1 MSDETKA
8 YWAKQVTLWQQSG
21 LTLREYSANSGIGAS
36 SLKNWKWRLGVE
48 ARQQT
53 TNQRGFVE
61 VMQLAHV
68 PSEKLE
74 LVYRDGLR
82 VSIPV
87 GFDEATLRRL
97 LSVVEER

>member
-48 ARQQT
+48 AKQATKR
-53 TNQRGFVE
+53 RGFVE
-61 VMQLAHV
+61 VMQLTHV